1 MGDYMNPEVKRFN
14 YLLSEIN
21 AAYHTAAVKL
31 GLSDTGMTILYT
43 ICNYGDKC
51 LLNDIIHLSGISKQ
65 TVNSALRKLEGEG
78 IVYLEKSR
86 GRRENVCLSEKGKA
100 FVKNTVFHVIQ
111 IENEIYDSWSEEE
124 LRVYMELEE
133 RYLHTFTEKVEELL
147 P

>member
-1 MGDYMNPEVKRFN
+1 M
-14 YLLSEIN
+14 
-21 AAYHTAAVKL
+21 
-31 GLSDTGMTILYT
+31 
-43 ICNYGDKC
+43 
-51 LLNDIIHLSGISKQ
+51 
-65 TVNSALRKLEGEG
+65 
-78 IVYLEKSR
+78 
-86 GRRENVCLSEKGKA
+86 CLSEKGKA

>member
-1 MGDYMNPEVKRFN
+1 M
-14 YLLSEIN
+14 
-21 AAYHTAAVKL
+21 
-31 GLSDTGMTILYT
+31 
-43 ICNYGDKC
+43 
-51 LLNDIIHLSGISKQ
+51 
-65 TVNSALRKLEGEG
+65 
-78 IVYLEKSR
+78 
-86 GRRENVCLSEKGKA
+86 CLSEKGKT